1 MKDAPSAD
9 NAKKARKYASMALFA
24 LFFTIIAYLY
34 YTGGPIY
41 HRIAVSLVVII
52 VAGELILRIN
62 NFPRILYGVYMA
74 RSQLGIALM
83 EKLAGKRQWLWNGM
97 ADWGLVMG
105 FGLLS
110 FIIFKKDISKKSIIF
125 GTLSMLF
132 ILIVVLPYS
141 SLSFAF
147 INIPQVTSRIQ
158 SGTAAAGASQV
169 NPIAYVIYAMAAVGG
184 FVLYTVALIGYNAAL
199 ILYGITVALFT
210 TITSTPNYAGLNSS
224 VPGVAPLLPGIT
236 IPFFA
241 GILSLALILSIHE
254 FSHGV
259 LARIAK
265 IKLLSS
271 GLLMVGIIPIGGFVE
286 PDEKKINK
294 LSAKLQ
300 NRISAA
306 GVASNMLL
314 SLIMLVPMLLMF
326 FYVMPHFYHSY
337 LFVSG
342 TEKSMAAN
350 VLTVNSTILMWNG
363 YNVSNIPELQTAA
376 KQDAA
381 YSNVSVVTTSGSYVI
396 KANATGKIGVF
407 IGEAQALGGG
417 IWGGLASFF
426 YTFFSL
432 TFLLSFLIALVN
444 YLPVPSF
451 DGWRIFTTSIRRKKY
466 TLATTSFIVVAL
478 YINLLPWVWIIPNL
492 GIPAAIFGALAVA
505 GILNWLWK
513 WSR

>member
-1 MKDAPSAD
+1 MREAPSAD
-9 NAKKARKYASMALFA
+9 NAKKYGIYASMALFA
-24 LFFTIIAYLY
+24 LFFAIIAYFY
-34 YTGGPIY
+34 YTGGPLY
-41 HRIAVSLVVII
+41 FRIAVSLVAII
-52 VAGELILRIN
+52 MAGELILRIN
-62 NFPRILYGVYMA
+62 KFPRILYGVYMA
-74 RSQLGIALM
+74 RSQLGIKLM

-110 FIIFKKDISKKSIIF
+110 FLILKKDVSKRSIIF

-132 ILIVVLPYS
+132 ILIIVLPYS
-141 SLSFAF
+141 SISFAF

-158 SGTAAAGASQV
+158 SGTATAGNTQV
-169 NPIAYVIYAMAAVGG
+169 NPVAYVIYAMAAIGG
-184 FVLYTVALIGYNAAL
+184 FVLYTAALIGYNAAL

-210 TITSTPNYAGLNSS
+210 TIASAPNYAGLNSS
-224 VPGVAPLLPGIT
+224 VPGIAPILPGIT

-259 LARIAK
+259 LARIARV
-265 IKLLSS
+265 KLLSS
-271 GLLMVGIIPIGGFVE
+271 GLLMVGIVPIGGFVE
-286 PDEKKINK
+286 PDEKRIKK
-294 LSAKLQ
+294 LSTKLQ

-342 TEKSMAAN
+342 IDKGMAAN
-350 VLTVNSTILMWNG
+350 VLTVNSTILIWNG
-363 YNVSNIPELQTAA
+363 YNVSNMTELQSAA
-376 KQDAA
+376 KHDAP
-381 YSNVSVVTTSGSYVI
+381 YSNVSVVTASGSYVI

-407 IGEAQALGGG
+407 VGEAQSIDGGA
-417 IWGGLASFF
+417 WGGVASFF

-432 TFLLSFLIALVN
+432 AFLLSFLVALVN

-451 DGWRIFTTSIRRKKY
+451 DGWRIFTTSIKKRKY
-466 TLATTSFIVVAL
+466 TLAITSFIVVAL
-478 YINLLPWVWIIPNL
+478 YINLLPWAWIIPNI
-492 GIPAAIFGALAVA
+492 GIPAAILGAVAVA
-505 GILNWLWK
+505 GILDWAWK

>member
-9 NAKKARKYASMALFA
+9 NAKKARNYASVALFV
-24 LFFTIIAYLY
+24 LFFTIIANLY

-41 HRIAVSLVVII
+41 YRVAASLAVII
-52 VAGELILRIN
+52 IAGELILRIN
-62 NFPRILYGVYMA
+62 NFPRILSGVYMA
-74 RSQLGIALM
+74 KSQLGIKLM

-110 FIIFKKDISKKSIIF
+110 LVIFKKDISRRAIAF

-147 INIPQVTSRIQ
+147 INIPHVTSRIQ
-158 SGTAAAGASQV
+158 SGTAAAGASQPNLV
-169 NPIAYVIYAMAAVGG
+169 VYVIYAIAALGG
-184 FVLYTVALIGYNAAL
+184 FVLYTIALLGYNAAL
-199 ILYGITVALFT
+199 ILYGIAVALFT
-210 TITSTPNYAGLNSS
+210 TITSVPNYAGLNSS

-254 FSHGV
+254 FSHGI

-265 IKLLSS
+265 IRLLSS
-271 GLLMVGIIPIGGFVE
+271 GLLMLGIIPIGGFVE
-286 PDEKKINK
+286 PDEKKIKK
-294 LSAKLQ
+294 LGAKLQ

-314 SLIMLVPMLLMF
+314 SVIMLVPMLLMF

-337 LFVSG
+337 LFVSA
-342 TEKSMAAN
+342 TEKGSAAS
-350 VLTVNSTILMWNG
+350 VLAVNSTILMWNG
-363 YNVSNIPELQTAA
+363 HNVSNITELQAAA

-381 YSNVSVVTTSGSYVI
+381 YSNVSVVTTSGSYVM

-407 IGEAQALGGG
+407 IGEAQSLGGG
-417 IWGGLASFF
+417 MLGGAASFF

-451 DGWRIFTTSIRRKKY
+451 DGWRIFTTSIKRKGY

-492 GIPAAIFGALAVA
+492 GIPAAILGAVAVA